1 MTHLWGGHLDKFVGK
16 KIFSVDEIKDLEFD
30 KIFIA
35 NAHYKTLEQV
45 LNLGILEEK
54 IFVTMQLLY
63 DEYKSK
69 NPNGRVKFAFISVL
83 TQKCESVRIS
93 DEEITS
99 LDGNYFFT
107 ANDHFRAGTLYLL
120 AEEIKNRN
128 VSGELAE
135 LGVFRGDFA
144 KYLNELFP
152 DRTLNLFDTFEGFD
166 QKDTQLDVEKNIH
179 SNFVLDSG
187 NYLKNTS
194 VEIVMSKMKHP
205 EKIELHKGYFP
216 DTIPAEEK
224 TFAFVSLDADLY
236 QPIFEGL
243 KYFYPRLST
252 GGYIMLHDYNDIHC
266 RYGIHQAVEN
276 FEKEFGHIA
285 KIPLVDRWGS
295 LVIPK

>member
-1 MTHLWGGHLDKFVGK
+1 M
-16 KIFSVDEIKDLEFD
+16 
-30 KIFIA
+30 
-35 NAHYKTLEQV
+35 
-45 LNLGILEEK
+45 
-54 IFVTMQLLY
+54 
-63 DEYKSK
+63 
-69 NPNGRVKFAFISVL
+69 
-83 TQKCESVRIS
+83 
-93 DEEITS
+93 
-99 LDGNYFFT
+99 
-107 ANDHFRAGTLYLL
+107 
-120 AEEIKNRN
+120 
-128 VSGELAE
+128 
-135 LGVFRGDFA
+135 
-144 KYLNELFP
+144 
-152 DRTLNLFDTFEGFD
+152 FDTFEGFD
-166 QKDTQLDVEKNIH
+166 QKDELIEVQNSFVSQKRMEQLNAD
-179 SNFVLDSG
+179 FTT
-187 NYLKNTS
+187 TS
-194 VEIVMSKMKHP
+194 VDLVMSKMKHP